1 MDDTPSPGATGISGV
16 RIALVAGW
24 KSNRGKRVADKR
36 NGKVTITEVAKR
48 AGVSTAT
55 AGRVLGGYGY
65 TSEENK
71 DRIRAVAEELGYRPN
86 LLARGLI
93 TGKTKTIGV
102 VAGDSQSPFYAGVLR
117 GIADVARAEGF
128 GILLTNSDEL
138 LEREL
143 EAVQLL
149 LEKQVDGL
157 IIAPFDT
164 NGSPHLEVAIKAG
177 CPIVQIDRLVSNLM
191 ADSVTVNNRAASRD
205 CIAQFLTAGH
215 RRIGVLAE
223 LERLPFGDIDSFVDG
238 VLDQS
243 IDPQTLFPSWQ
254 RLFGYIEAHVD
265 ARLTIDRA
273 LIGRVGAYSDTAARA
288 RTMALLSQLDRPTAL
303 FTTDGLMSAVAMDA
317 ITALNLRVPEDLSLI
332 CFDDLDWMSFIKP
345 GISAVV
351 QPVNE
356 MGRVAAQ
363 IILARIRGDDG
374 ALQHHSLMPTI
385 AQRGSVAAPP
395 VSAVI

>member
-1 MDDTPSPGATGISGV
+1 M
-16 RIALVAGW
+16 
-24 KSNRGKRVADKR
+24 ADKR

-65 TSEENK
+65 TSDENK
-71 DRIRAVAEELGYRPN
+71 ERVRAVAEELGYRPN

-102 VAGDSQSPFYAGVLR
+102 VAGDIQSPFYAGVLR

-164 NGSPHLEVAIKAG
+164 HGSPHLEAAIKAG
-177 CPIVQIDRLVSNLM
+177 CPIVQIDRVVPGLA
-191 ADSVTVNNRAASRD
+191 ADSVTVDNRAASRD
-205 CIAQFLTAGH
+205 CIGQLLAAGH
-215 RRIGVLAE
+215 RRIGVVAE
-223 LERLPFGDIDSFVDG
+223 LERLPYGDIDTFVDG
-238 VLDQS
+238 VLDHS
-243 IDPQTLFPSWQ
+243 IDPHTLFPSWQ
-254 RLFGYIEAHVD
+254 RLFGYIEAHV
-265 ARLTIDRA
+265 AAGMSIDRL

-288 RTMALLSQLDRPTAL
+288 RATALLSHADRPTAL

-317 ITALNLRVPEDLSLI
+317 ITALKLQIPDDLSLI
-332 CFDDLDWMSFIKP
+332 CFDDLDWMSFIRP

-356 MGRVAAQ
+356 IGRIAARMV
-363 IILARIRGDDG
+363 LARIDG
-374 ALQHHSLMPTI
+374 EDGELQHQALMPTI
-385 AQRGSVAAPP
+385 ARRGSVAAPP
-395 VSAVI
+395 VTRRVSWL